1 MGVKIGCHFVSIVM
15 ESCLIGFRRVI
26 GLIIT
31 LPTQEHLITLN
42 LLLGLPGFITKHD
55 SIIDFI
61 TRLNLLM

>member
-15 ESCLIGFRRVI
+15 ESFQRGFHRVI

-42 LLLGLPGFITKHD
+42 SPLGLPHFTTKHD
-55 SIIDFI
+55 HL
-61 TRLNLLM
+61 TCA